1 MDHVI
6 VRNYLY
12 KVRLNTIIDKVEDK
26 DKIPTRITNKLG
38 LSCAKLRAN

>member
-26 DKIPTRITNKLG
+26 DKIPTRITNHTIVVTIN
-38 LSCAKLRAN
+38 AHN